1 MRDLSLRV
9 LLVVAAVA
17 LLAAFLS
24 SFALVATRSG
34 AGATPSGEL
43 YVYGDR

>member
-17 LLAAFLS
+17 LLVACVT
-24 SFALVATRSG
+24 SFALVATQSG
-34 AGATPSGEL
+34 SASPSGEL
-43 YVYGDR
+43 HVYGDR

>member
-9 LLVVAAVA
+9 LRVVAAVV
-17 LLAAFLS
+17 LLAAFLTS
-24 SFALVATRSG
+24 VALVATRSG
-34 AGATPSGEL
+34 AATPSGEL

>member
-1 MRDLSLRV
+1 MRDLSPRV

-34 AGATPSGEL
+34 AATPSGEL

>member
-1 MRDLSLRV
+1 MRGLSLRV

-17 LLAAFLS
+17 LLAAFLT

-34 AGATPSGEL
+34 AATLSGQL

>member
-9 LLVVAAVA
+9 LLVVATVA
-17 LLAAFLS
+17 LLAAFLT

-34 AGATPSGEL
+34 AATLSGEL

>member
-17 LLAAFLS
+17 LAAAFLGS
-24 SFALVATRSG
+24 LALVTSQSG
-34 AGATPSGEL
+34 GPTANGEL
-43 YVYGDR
+43 QIYGSR